1 MSKEEFLDH
10 VKQGCTAEEFKA
22 ILTDTLGGAAHTG
35 ADRDEV
41 ATLRSQ
47 ITILREQLLN
57 MKQALANTL
66 GSKLEMQQ
74 IYRQLVTHLQSES
87 PVSGGRLFSDEDI
100 KKFFSTCPFA
110 EKGLVEQAMKPMQFD

>member
-57 MKQALANTL
+57 MKQALSNTL
-66 GSKLEMQQ
+66 GSKLDMKL
-74 IYRQLVTHLQSES
+74 IYKQLVMHLQSES
-87 PVSGGRLFSDEDI
+87 PVSGQRLFSDEDI

-110 EKGLVEQAMKPMQFD
+110 EKGLVEQAMKPMQFE